1 MASLSPRER
10 IVRSAAQ
17 LIRRHGVTGT
27 GMRDIVAD
35 ADAPRG
41 SLQHYFP
48 DGKDQIVSEALLFM
62 GEAAGRRTQRALE
75 KANKRSPSALF
86 AAIVAKWKEELL
98 DEGYVAGCPLV
109 AAAADV
115 VATNSELREVIARAF
130 DKWQDPLAAALVETG
145 IPRRRSE
152 ELAVLVITALEGAI
166 ILARIRHDTSPLD
179 LVVRQLSPLLDVA
192 ASPPALR
199 RLDR

>member
-1 MASLSPRER
+1 
-10 IVRSAAQ
+10 
-17 LIRRHGVTGT
+17 
-27 GMRDIVAD
+27 MRDIVAD